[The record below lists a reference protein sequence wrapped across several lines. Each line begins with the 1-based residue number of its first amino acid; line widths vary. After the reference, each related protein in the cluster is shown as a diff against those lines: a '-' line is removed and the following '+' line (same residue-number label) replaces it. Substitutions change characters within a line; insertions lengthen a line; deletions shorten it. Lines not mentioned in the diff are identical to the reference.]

1 MNALAGQV
9 TQRAIDHALPIQ
21 PRDAGERCAFD
32 LHREMALAGAVIAHM
47 AAMLGAV
54 VADNQ
59 AGRRECRAEER
70 FNFALNGCHE
80 SFFALQQSPYRAAM
94 RITITKEA
102 NGDRIDIARADG
114 SQAVTHFPR
123 KGPAPHDAVHY
134 FVERDGGLPR
144 AFWGL
149 VAGGMA
155 PEGIQDMA
163 KAGGHASAKRAD
175 VPDASLIELLQ
186 AERLVEC
193 FEATLW
199 GGQLDLPAF
208 RSVAAT
214 ACDSSH
220 VPMPALSDAAIAN
233 IHAEVVAL
241 GARWGSA
248 PAGETLVLEWAE

>member
-1 MNALAGQV
+1 MDALSRQV
-9 TQRAIDHALPIQ
+9 TQRTIDHPLSFE
-21 PRDAGERCAFD
+21 PRHAGKRCALD
-32 LHREMALAGAVIAHM
+32 LDRKVALTGTVIAHM
-47 AAMLGAV
+47 AAMFRAV
-54 VADNQ
+54 VAHCE
-59 AGRRECRAEER
+59 AGRGERRAEER
-70 FNFALNGCHE
+70 FDFALNCAHQ
-80 SFFALQQSPYRAAM
+80 SFFAFRETPYRAAM

-102 NGDRIDIARADG
+102 NGDRLDIVRADG
-114 SQAVTHFPR
+114 SHAVTHFPR
-123 KGPAPHDAVHY
+123 KGPTPHDAVHY
-134 FVERDGGLPR
+134 FVERDGGLNR

-175 VPDASLIELLQ
+175 VPHGSLIELLQ

-199 GGQLDLPAF
+199 GGQLDLLSF

-214 ACDSSH
+214 ACESSH
-220 VPMPALSDAAIAN
+220 VPMPDLSDKTIAG

-241 GARWGSA
+241 ATRWGAA
-248 PAGETLVLEWAE
+248 PAGETVILDWAE

>member
-1 MNALAGQV
+1 
-9 TQRAIDHALPIQ
+9 
-21 PRDAGERCAFD
+21 
-32 LHREMALAGAVIAHM
+32 
-47 AAMLGAV
+47 
-54 VADNQ
+54 
-59 AGRRECRAEER
+59 
-70 FNFALNGCHE
+70 
-80 SFFALQQSPYRAAM
+80 M

-123 KGPAPHDAVHY
+123 KGPTPHDAVHY
-134 FVERDGGLPR
+134 LVERDCDLKR

-149 VAGGMA
+149 VADGLP

-175 VPDASLIELLQ
+175 VPDESLIELLQ

-208 RSVAAT
+208 RSVAET

-220 VPMPALSDAAIAN
+220 VPLPAISDETIAS

-241 GARWGSA
+241 ARRWGSA
-248 PAGETLVLEWAE
+248 YAGETLELDWAE